1 MLGRLRRRILEKM
14 PFQPGSLG
22 TVLSM
27 AAALACAEFV
37 RSGVYGAYL
46 PQAGPEL
53 LGVPLTAVGAAWTAH
68 FAADTLMRGVS
79 GALISRYGLRRMVLL
94 GAVLSLAA
102 LSCLP
107 IAHSVWALI
116 ALSAVHGA
124 AFSVIWPATMSL
136 SAAKAREGYQ
146 GRAVSTV
153 SVAVMPMVGA
163 GFLLF
168 GALARRTAQA
178 GVPVPLLLALGVLS
192 LGAACSLRLPARLA
206 PAAKPE
212 PQGAPS
218 ESGTGVSGDRAAAA
232 AQGGTVARALRAAR
246 ALAPLLPAAFIQNV
260 SLSLLGPLLFTL
272 APLLQLEYWGVVAL
286 LLVGGAAAAAGLPFM
301 GRLADRGRPRLI
313 LTLGFGLVGTALGL
327 IATLPPLWALLGL
340 SALLGLGYAC
350 ILPGWA
356 ALVTA
361 TLPAEQRAA
370 AWGTLMTAENAG
382 TALGPL
388 LGTLAF
394 AQMGVRGPFLVGAVL
409 ALGTGLAYL
418 LTRQSTAPKQ
428 AAAS

>member
-1 MLGRLRRRILEKM
+1 MVSRWRARILEKM

-22 TVLSM
+22 VVLSV

-37 RSGVYGAYL
+37 RSGVYAAYL
-46 PQAGPEL
+46 PQAGPDL
-53 LGVPLTAVGAAWTAH
+53 LGVQLTAVGAAWTAH
-68 FAADTLMRGVS
+68 FAADTLMRGPAGV
-79 GALISRYGLRRMVLL
+79 LIGRYGLRRMVLL

-102 LSCLP
+102 LACLP
-107 IAHSVWALI
+107 LAHYAWALI

-136 SAAKAREGYQ
+136 SAEKAREGYE

-168 GALARRTAQA
+168 GALARRTADA

-192 LGAACSLRLPARLA
+192 LGALLSLRLPTRLA
-206 PAAKPE
+206 KTTARTT
-212 PQGAPS
+212 APS
-218 ESGTGVSGDRAAAA
+218 ADPPVRPQRVGR
-232 AQGGTVARALRAAR
+232 VARALV
-246 ALAPLLPAAFIQNV
+246 PLLPAAFIQNV

-272 APLLQLEYWGVVAL
+272 APLLHLEYWGVVAL
-286 LLVGGAAAAAGLPFM
+286 LVTGGVAAAAGLPFM

-361 TLPAEQRAA
+361 TLPEEQRAA
-370 AWGTLMTAENAG
+370 AWGALMTAENAG

-394 AQMGVRGPFLVGAVL
+394 AALGVRGPFLVGAAL

-418 LTRQSTAPKQ
+418 ITGRGTVPER